1 MEENKITPDN
11 QEKVKD
17 ENTTG
22 DVVVDEGIATDE
34 QGSETTEDTKK
45 ANDNLQSEEQDSLKG
60 KKTTKKK
67 KKKKEDEEFSLKR
80 EIFSWIKIFIIA
92 VVIAFVVNNCII
104 MNANV
109 PSGSMKNTIQEKD
122 RMIGLRTAYW
132 FSDPK
137 RGDIVIFENPD
148 YYEKGSLAS
157 DKYFVKRVI
166 GLPGDKVV
174 IRDAKIYINDSKTPL
189 DEPYLPE
196 EWTEMNGS
204 TEELEYNV
212 PEGCYF
218 VMGDNRNSSNDAR
231 YWINTYVKRD
241 KIIAKA
247 EFKYWSKGSIDIEAF
262 DKVTYSVD
270 KK

>member
-11 QEKVKD
+11 QEEVKD

-22 DVVVDEGIATDE
+22 DVVVDKEVSIDE
-34 QGSETTEDTKK
+34 QSSESTEDAKK
-45 ANDNLQSEEQDSLKG
+45 TNDNLQSEEQDSLKG

-67 KKKKEDEEFSLKR
+67 KNKKEDEEFSLKR

-166 GLPGDKVV
+166 GLPGES
-174 IRDAKIYINDSKTPL
+174 IRYVDNTLYINDKKIDETYLKDKTDDFDL
-189 DEPYLPE
+189 Q
-196 EWTEMNGS
+196 
-204 TEELEYNV
+204 ELGYDRI
-212 PEGCYF
+212 PDDCYF
-218 VMGDNRNSSNDAR
+218 VLGDNRDNSSDSR
-231 YWINTYVKRD
+231 VIGPVK
-241 KIIAKA
+241 KSQIEGSASLVLFP
-247 EFKYWSKGSIDIEAF
+247 FKEAG
-262 DKVTYSVD
+262 V

>member
-1 MEENKITPDN
+1 MEENKMTPDN
-11 QEKVKD
+11 QEEVKD

-132 FSDPK
+132 LSDPK

-189 DEPYLPE
+189 EEPYLPE

-218 VMGDNRNSSNDAR
+218 VMGDNRNNSKDSRSEDVGNVSRSQIIGRAWVR
-231 YWINTYVKRD
+231 IWPLS
-241 KIIAKA
+241 KIGVLKHQ
-247 EFKYWSKGSIDIEAF
+247 
-262 DKVTYSVD
+262 
-270 KK
+270 